1 MIKQLGGA
9 TAYSVNSLCG
19 RGKRSF
25 SSASLRGFLSDVSQ
39 IYHYVTPIGSAVW
52 VNLSFLAPSKAE
64 VCLLVGNGY
73 GNEEFLVS
81 IFCSTHGLERKAT
94 ETG

>member
-1 MIKQLGGA
+1 MIKQLGRLPR
-9 TAYSVNSLCG
+9 TLNSLCG

-25 SSASLRGFLSDVSQ
+25 SSASRRGFLSDVSQ

-64 VCLLVGNGY
+64 VHLLVENGY

-81 IFCSTHGLERKAT
+81 IFCYTHCLERKAT